1 MTKDGFKKDGRPTV
15 VMGDPA
21 SIGEKKTDHLFDDL
35 APPEIDP
42 KDAAIIKMRK
52 EGKNYREISKE
63 LKVSQQ
69 RIAGIL
75 SEAGLLGEQ
84 KRREDVKKT
93 MLLFDDEFVGSV
105 IEQPFDFLAKRYG
118 EQWRLSLEEKKK
130 LGVLC
135 NKVSSKYLPL
145 WLERF
150 ADEIALLLTIGTVVY
165 PRYLMTKAM
174 LEKLEEVKK
183 SDLEIQPLV

>member
-1 MTKDGFKKDGRPTV
+1 MKDGSKAVKTDPKKQGIE
-15 VMGDPA
+15 GDPPK
-21 SIGEKKTDHLFDDL
+21 SDHLFDDL
-35 APPEIDP
+35 APPEMDP
-42 KDAAIIKMRK
+42 KDAGILKMLQD
-52 EGKNYREISKE
+52 GKKYREIQKE
-63 LKVSQQ
+63 LKVSQG
-69 RIAGIL
+69 RIAKVA
-75 SEAGLLGEQ
+75 SENQLLGEQ
-84 KRREDVKKT
+84 RRREEVKKSL
-93 MLLFDDEFVGSV
+93 LLFDDEFMGAI

-118 EQWRLSLEEKKK
+118 EQWKLSIEEKKK

-174 LEKLEEVKK
+174 LEKPEEIKDSK
-183 SDLEIQPLV
+183 PEIQPMV